1 MSVVLSQASVQN
13 EIERKGCAVK
23 AGTRSV
29 NYIKL
34 NGSHHNEIKIVH
46 RIEFSITVVW

>member
-1 MSVVLSQASVQN
+1 MFAALLQASLQN
-13 EIERKGCAVK
+13 EIKRKGCALK

-34 NGSHHNEIKIVH
+34 NGSHHNKFKIVH
-46 RIEFSITVVW
+46 RIEFSITVV